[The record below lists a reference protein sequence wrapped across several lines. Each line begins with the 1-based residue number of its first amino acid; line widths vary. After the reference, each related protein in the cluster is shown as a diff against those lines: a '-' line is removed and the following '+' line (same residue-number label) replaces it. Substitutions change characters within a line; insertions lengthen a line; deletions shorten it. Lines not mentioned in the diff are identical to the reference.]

1 MQPLERTEVIVIG
14 SGMGG
19 MAAGCM
25 LAKDG
30 YEVTILEAA
39 HVPGGCSSSY
49 KRKGY
54 IFESGATTLIGFDE
68 HQPLQ
73 TLEKELGITLQ
84 KNELVPSM
92 TVHQGGEHIIRYKDR
107 QKWIDESYRA
117 FGTGTREQHQAF
129 WKEAFMVADTVWKV
143 SKKNIFFPPRKATDW
158 IQMAINNNPADA
170 PVLRYAF
177 QSIASVMKKFGVDS
191 PDFRRFVDEQLMI
204 TAQTTAEDTPFIFA
218 APGLTYTNY
227 SNYYVPGGLL
237 KMVQQLQEWLEA
249 HGGRLKTRQ
258 KVTKIESLDEAP
270 VVNGNGHSSSGP
282 RYLVETDKGRQYH
295 ADIVISNIPIWN
307 MPGIMQRDEH
317 MKNWYDKYA
326 KRYDKAWGAYTMG
339 VVTGD
344 AYDDDMTLHH
354 QLHLPEGQTM
364 PHTGARS
371 VFVSM
376 SQRGDTER
384 APEGERTLNISC
396 HSYAR
401 PWFEKGPDYD
411 AHKAEVEEFI
421 LDFLKD
427 HLPGF
432 NASGVKLSFA
442 ATPVTWQNWVYRKDG
457 RVGGIPQSMARS
469 LVDWTPSETPFEGLF
484 QCGDTVYPGQGIPGV
499 TLGGINVYYRVKKNH
514 AKPTASGTVPAAGK
528 W

>member
-1 MQPLERTEVIVIG
+1 
-14 SGMGG
+14 
-19 MAAGCM
+19 M

-54 IFESGATTLIGFDE
+54 VFESGATTLIGFDE

-73 TLEKELGITLQ
+73 TLERELGITLH
-84 KNELVPSM
+84 KEELLPSM
-92 TVHQGGEHIIRYKDR
+92 TVHQGGKRITRYKDR
-107 QKWIDESYRA
+107 QQWIEECYRA
-117 FGTGTREQHQAF
+117 FGTGTRQQHQDF
-129 WKEAFMVADTVWKV
+129 WNEAFMVADTVWKV
-143 SKKNIFFPPRKATDW
+143 SKKNIFFPPRKVTDW
-158 IQMAINNNPADA
+158 VQMAVNNNPVDA

-177 QSIASVMKKFGVDS
+177 QSIASVMQKYGVDS

-204 TAQTTAEDTPFIFA
+204 TAQTTADDTPFIFA

-237 KMVQQLQEWLEA
+237 EMVRQLQTWLEER
-249 HGGRLKTRQ
+249 GGQLKTKQ
-258 KVTKIESLDEAP
+258 KVTRVAPLDDTLL
-270 VVNGNGHSSSGP
+270 VHTNGNGNGKNAARPP

-307 MPGIMQRDEH
+307 MPGLVEDQQD
-317 MKNWYDKYA
+317 MKAWYDKFA
-326 KRYDKAWGAYTMG
+326 KRYDNAWGAFTMG

-344 AYDDDMTLHH
+344 AYDEDMTLHH
-354 QLHLPEGQTM
+354 QLHLPEGPSM

-376 SQRGDTER
+376 SQRGDTTR
-384 APEGERTLNISC
+384 APEGERALNISC
-396 HSYAR
+396 HSVAR
-401 PWFEKGPDYD
+401 PWFEMGPDYD
-411 AHKAEVEEFI
+411 KRKAEVQDYILEF
-421 LDFLKD
+421 LGQ

-432 NASGVKLSFA
+432 SASGVKLSFS

-469 LVDWTPSETPFEGLF
+469 LVDWTPSETPFPGLY

-499 TLGGINVYYRVKKNH
+499 TLGGINVYYRVKKNA
-514 AKPTASGTVPAAGK
+514 AKKETAGAVPAAAKG
-528 W
+528 